1 MCKQAGDF
9 DYPQHACCPD
19 GYTFVNM
26 CICIYGPMG
35 RVDHKADPIG
45 GGFLHSYIYP
55 PPRPW
60 VRTNLRRRGVR
71 PIK

>member
-55 PPRPW
+55 PPAHGCA
-60 VRTNLRRRGVR
+60 RTCGEGESGR
-71 PIK
+71 